1 MVEVK
6 RRFRA
11 IQRVLSAKKPRTL
24 SAEFDD
30 EFMWLQLRQIVE
42 LVAYSAIASDEA
54 RYAALRQEQNKN
66 PNYRVD
72 SKPAKVL
79 KHLSQIS
86 PHFLPKS
93 MGTMVEQPDG
103 VKHFQ
108 EGPEVAMLDRF
119 LEIHDTAGQHLHAIN
134 PFNEEDVKD
143 LKARLA
149 TARRRIEAETR
160 YLRGVL
166 WDHAKV
172 GLQFQPGAPPR
183 ELENS
188 EQAWIVKFGP
198 SDTDDVQMI
207 LAKGIEER
215 SMHALPALQLPSV
228 LHSRAVK

>member
-1 MVEVK
+1 MDQVSPQLYRSHMVEVK

-11 IQRVLSAKKPRTL
+11 IQRVLGAKKPRTL

-42 LVAYSAIASDEA
+42 LVAYSAIAADEG
-54 RYAALRQEQNKN
+54 RYAALRQEQDKN
-66 PNYRVD
+66 ADYRVD

-93 MGTMVEQPDG
+93 LGTMVEQPDG

-134 PFNEEDVKD
+134 PFNDEDVQE
-143 LKARLA
+143 LKTRLA
-149 TARRRIEAETR
+149 VARRRIETEAR
-160 YLRGVL
+160 YLKGVL

-172 GLQFQPGAPPR
+172 GLQFQSGASPR
-183 ELENS
+183 ELANA
-188 EQAWIVKFGP
+188 EQAWIVRFGP
-198 SDTDDVQMI
+198 PDSDDVQMI
-207 LAKGIEER
+207 LAKGT
-215 SMHALPALQLPSV
+215 
-228 LHSRAVK
+228 

>member
-1 MVEVK
+1 MDLVSPQLYRDHMVEVK

-11 IQRVLSAKKPRTL
+11 IERILGAKKPRTL

-42 LVAYSAIASDEA
+42 LVAYSAIAADEE

-66 PNYRVD
+66 ADYRVD

-79 KHLSQIS
+79 KYLSQIS

-93 MGTMVEQPDG
+93 LGVMVHQADGT
-103 VKHFQ
+103 KHFEQ
-108 EGPEVAMLDRF
+108 GPEVAMLDRF

-134 PFNEEDVKD
+134 PFNEENVKD

-149 TARRRIEAETR
+149 VARRRIETETR

-172 GLQFQPGAPPR
+172 GLQFQPGTSPR
-183 ELENS
+183 ELENA
-188 EQAWIVKFGP
+188 EQAWIIKFGP
-198 SDTDDVQMI
+198 ADTDAVQMI
-207 LAKGIEER
+207 LAKGI
-215 SMHALPALQLPSV
+215 
-228 LHSRAVK
+228 

>member
-11 IQRVLSAKKPRTL
+11 IDRILGAKKPRTL

-30 EFMWLQLRQIVE
+30 ELMWLQLRQIVE
-42 LVAYSAIASDEA
+42 LVAYSAVAADEE
-54 RYAALRQEQNKN
+54 RYAALRREQDKN
-66 PNYRVD
+66 SDYRVD

-79 KHLSQIS
+79 QHLSKIS

-93 MGTMVEQPDG
+93 LGTMVAQSDG
-103 VKHFQ
+103 VKHFEQ
-108 EGPEVAMLDRF
+108 GPEVAMLDRF

-134 PFNEEDVKD
+134 PFNEQDVKD

-149 TARRRIEAETR
+149 VARRRIETETR
-160 YLRGVL
+160 YLKGVL

-172 GLQFQPGAPPR
+172 GLQFQPGASPR
-183 ELENS
+183 ELENA

-198 SDTDDVQMI
+198 ADTDAVQMI
-207 LAKGIEER
+207 LAKGI
-215 SMHALPALQLPSV
+215 
-228 LHSRAVK
+228 